1 MGEDSGL
8 QVHKSLTADPTP
20 IAQEHTD
27 KRMIE
32 CMTSEERNHA
42 WRAWINNNRGAPV
55 ESSYDKDLR
64 NYSENSGPTHAVY
77 FPMRKNTE
85 L

>member
-32 CMTSEERNHA
+32 CMTSEER
-42 WRAWINNNRGAPV
+42 
-55 ESSYDKDLR
+55 
-64 NYSENSGPTHAVY
+64 THACAGLN
-77 FPMRKNTE
+77 KQQ
-85 L
+85 

>member
-1 MGEDSGL
+1 MLKTYFKFTNRLLCIIGEDSGL

-32 CMTSEERNHA
+32 CMTSEER
-42 WRAWINNNRGAPV
+42 
-55 ESSYDKDLR
+55 
-64 NYSENSGPTHAVY
+64 THACAGLN
-77 FPMRKNTE
+77 KQQ
-85 L
+85 

>member
-32 CMTSEERNHA
+32 CMTSEERTHA
-42 WRAWINNNRGAPV
+42 WRA
-55 ESSYDKDLR
+55 
-64 NYSENSGPTHAVY
+64 
-77 FPMRKNTE
+77 
-85 L
+85 